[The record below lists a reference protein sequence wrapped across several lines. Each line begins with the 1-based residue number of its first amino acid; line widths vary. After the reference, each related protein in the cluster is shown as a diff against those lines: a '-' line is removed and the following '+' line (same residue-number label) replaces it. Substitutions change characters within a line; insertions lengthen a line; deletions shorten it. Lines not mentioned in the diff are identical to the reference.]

1 KEELDYLE
9 YIVSSKGITPSAKKL
24 DAIIKYPAPKNVKQL
39 SSFLDLASSYRK
51 LIRAFADKAHP
62 LTALTRKSA
71 EWKLGEEQRDAFEC
85 IKNCLITRPV
95 LGYPDFSREFI
106 IYTDASGYAI
116 GEVLAQIKPPPQS
129 ADLADEVRLRNM
141 AERESDSREEQHQV
155 NHGGEAH
162 PNQEERE
169 NGEPPGPAL
178 PLPMQNI
185 VANPPAPNAMAPDVM
200 LLLANL
206 LAGSRN
212 NKRLN
217 GSCKRRKRKPSQ
229 LLCVVWRKERERQAG
244 PIEYCP
250 PSVRVR
256 KMKWTTGFTREEIRD
271 VPYPRDTEELEKNA
285 SFAPPLA
292 PHYEETIRMLTT
304 RVERLAVE
312 LKQLKNDREHNRN
325 IRQVSSPHQQ
335 DRQPGRSQSSISKC
349 FRCGKEGHM
358 VRNCPYPGRFSRCGS
373 SEHEQQDCR
382 NDKRV
387 CFRCGMTR
395 HLINECPS
403 MKRSAESATESPY
416 KKDNRAG
423 TVSGNGKDG
432 FYQT

>member
-1 KEELDYLE
+1 MYL
-9 YIVSSKGITPSAKKL
+9 IQGIRSRQFSPG
-24 DAIIKYPAPKNVKQL
+24 
-39 SSFLDLASSYRK
+39 
-51 LIRAFADKAHP
+51 LI
-62 LTALTRKSA
+62 
-71 EWKLGEEQRDAFEC
+71 Q
-85 IKNCLITRPV
+85 N
-95 LGYPDFSREFI
+95 
-106 IYTDASGYAI
+106 
-116 GEVLAQIKPPPQS
+116 PPQTI
-129 ADLADEVRLRNM
+129 
-141 AERESDSREEQHQV
+141 
-155 NHGGEAH
+155 
-162 PNQEERE
+162 QEFVTIY
-169 NGEPPGPAL
+169 G
-178 PLPMQNI
+178 
-185 VANPPAPNAMAPDVM
+185 
-200 LLLANL
+200 
-206 LAGSRN
+206 
-212 NKRLN
+212 
-217 GSCKRRKRKPSQ
+217 
-229 LLCVVWRKERERQAG
+229 
-244 PIEYCP
+244 
-250 PSVRVR
+250 
-256 KMKWTTGFTREEIRD
+256 
-271 VPYPRDTEELEKNA
+271 ELEKNA

-312 LKQLKNDREHNRN
+312 LKQLKNDREHNRD

-423 TVSGNGKDG
+423 TIKIRSGKAECYDLVSKVQRKRRKRRERDDRGFQETNDELTWREEERKKKERHESREWSEESYGDYARAFRLAYGNQAIGN
-432 FYQT
+432 